1 MQDVFKKFDT
11 KLKTEIRQNLS
22 QENINASGNAS
33 NSLRSETTKTKYT
46 LYGSEYFKYID
57 KGRGEGGI
65 PRNFIGILLQWIRN
79 KGLSVGEKED
89 KRFAGA
95 IAHKIKTEGSSKRRG
110 SRPQTNVVE
119 DAIDSS
125 LPVLTGDII
134 TTLKQDYKSEVL
146 KYLSDVN

>member
-1 MQDVFKKFDT
+1 MQDVFKRFDT
-11 KLKTEIRQNLS
+11 KLKAEIRQNLF

-46 LYGSEYFKYID
+46 LFGSDYFKYID
-57 KGRGEGGI
+57 KGRGAGRI
-65 PRNFIGILLQWIRN
+65 PGNFISILQRWIKD
-79 KGLSVGEKED
+79 KGLSVSEKED

-110 SRPQTNVVE
+110 SRTQTNVVE
-119 DAIDSS
+119 AAIESS
-125 LPVLTGDII
+125 LPVLRGDII

-146 KYLSDVN
+146 KYLQNVD